1 MPPPRKDQTV
11 SDSVNVEAVQ
21 REGFDHL
28 SKDPKIA
35 PRSGQPYT
43 EMYDLLA
50 EQQAAAEPDKSE
62 PWAVMTALPVGTW
75 RFVTVPGIGGTA
87 IRLDLPAETDDRDE
101 SVRRKNKYKQRLDR
115 WERQGKI
122 AKGDR
127 GKDGL
132 LTADQAVYLAL
143 GTYVL
148 NFQPVRDGKGKRF
161 KQAEFTTTDKVVA
174 DYIRARINRGDFPEI
189 VEDVRPVMVEVN
201 GQQIEMMPVSE
212 TGRRAVATAAAA
224 AG

>member
-1 MPPPRKDQTV
+1 M
-11 SDSVNVEAVQ
+11 SDSVNVEAIQ
-21 REGFDHL
+21 REGLDHL
-28 SKDPKIA
+28 SNDPSIA
-35 PRSGQPYT
+35 PRPGQPFT
-43 EMYDLLA
+43 EMYDLLR
-50 EQQAAAEPDKSE
+50 EQQEAAEPDEPE
-62 PWAVMTALPVGTW
+62 PWAVMSALPVGTW
-75 RFVTVPGIGGTA
+75 RFVTIPGIGGTA

-122 AKGDR
+122 GKADR

-132 LTADQAVYLAL
+132 LKADLAAYEAL
-143 GTYVL
+143 GTYVI
-148 NFQPVRDGKGKRF
+148 NFQPLRDGTGKRF
-161 KQAEFTTTDKVVA
+161 KQAEFATDDKVVA
-174 DYIRARINRGDFPEI
+174 DYIRGRINRGDFPEI

-201 GQQIEMMPVSE
+201 GQKIEMMPVSE

>member
-1 MPPPRKDQTV
+1 MGGDVCAAGRDVALRHDPRYRWYV
-11 SDSVNVEAVQ
+11 
-21 REGFDHL
+21 H
-28 SKDPKIA
+28 
-35 PRSGQPYT
+35 
-43 EMYDLLA
+43 
-50 EQQAAAEPDKSE
+50 
-62 PWAVMTALPVGTW
+62 
-75 RFVTVPGIGGTA
+75 
-87 IRLDLPAETDDRDE
+87 PA
-101 SVRRKNKYKQRLDR
+101 RKNKYKQRLDR

-122 AKGDR
+122 TKTDR

-132 LTADQAVYLAL
+132 LKADAAVYEAV
-143 GTYVL
+143 GAYVL

-161 KQAEFTTTDKVVA
+161 KQAEFTTDDKVVA